1 MPVLRQLSTSD
12 HSRDNAGLR
21 YVYAVASRRSGGV
34 SIGVNLN
41 PNNACNWRC
50 IYCQVPGLVR
60 GGAPHIDVEWLASE
74 LRQFLHE
81 ALSGGV
87 RQAGKQGESA
97 RVVDIALSGN
107 GEPTSAREFPEV
119 VSLIG
124 AAIEEFGLGG
134 SVTPRLITNG
144 SLVLRERVGE
154 GLRRL
159 AGIGGEVWFKVDAG
173 TAAGFGRINS
183 VSLNSAQVVRWLAH
197 CSSLCRTWVQ
207 SCMFALDG
215 AGPTA
220 EEIDRY
226 LEILASAEP
235 HRLAGVHLY
244 GLARNSSQPERPR
257 LTRLADD
264 EMRKIAAA
272 IEKIGLTVR
281 VSP

>member
-60 GGAPHIDVEWLASE
+60 GSAPPVDTELLAGE
-74 LRQFLHE
+74 LRQLLHE
-81 ALSGGV
+81 IPSGGL
-87 RQAGKQGESA
+87 RQTGGEGDSP

-124 AAIEEFGLGG
+124 ATIEEFGLGG
-134 SVTPRLITNG
+134 SVIPRLITNG
-144 SLVLRERVGE
+144 SLVLRERVSD

-159 AGIGGEVWFKVDAG
+159 AGIGGEAWFKVDAG

-183 VSLNSAQVVRWLAH
+183 VRLNPDLVVRRLAH

-207 SCMFALDG
+207 TCMFALDG
-215 AGPTA
+215 ERPTA
-220 EEIDRY
+220 EEIHRY
-226 LEILASAEP
+226 LDILTSAGP
-235 HRLAGVHLY
+235 GRLSGVHLY
-244 GLARNSSQPERPR
+244 GLARSSGQPESPR

-264 EMRKIAAA
+264 EMQKIAAA